1 MNYFEILGILFI
13 LYIIL
18 NKIFISKNFFLDP
31 SKQHSHKSF
40 LNKSSNIPLS
50 GGILILMSC
59 LIFLTSEY
67 NVLKLFLLLIC
78 IIGILSDLEIL
89 KSPTKRIVCQTLIV
103 SIFLIMSGTLI
114 NSVRIEYLD
123 NFLEIYQFKLL
134 FTIFCLLIII
144 NGTNFID
151 GINTLVA
158 VYYIMVITCILY
170 LKYQFN
176 FDYEAEVLKI
186 TLLALVIFLFF
197 NLLGKAYLGDNGSYL
212 LSFLIGITLINI
224 SNNNDFISPYFVA
237 CLLWYPAFENLF
249 SIIRKQLKKIS
260 PSQPDNN
267 HLHQL
272 IFIKLKKKLKFNQIF
287 LNTFTGLVINI
298 YNLVVFVISV
308 NNFSNTK
315 TLLLILI
322 INMLIYTFLYSILK
336 KGA

>member
-1 MNYFEILGILFI
+1 MNYLEILGILFI
-13 LYIIL
+13 FYIIL

-31 SKQHSHKSF
+31 SKQLSHKSF

-50 GGILILMSC
+50 GGILILISC

-158 VYYIMVITCILY
+158 VYYIMVIACILY

-176 FDYEAEVLKI
+176 FDYETEVLKI
-186 TLLALVIFLFF
+186 TLLALVIFLFYNF
-197 NLLGKAYLGDNGSYL
+197 LGKVYLGDNGSYL

-237 CLLWYPAFENLF
+237 CLLWYPAYENLF

-260 PSQPDNN
+260 PSQPDNK

-272 IFIKLKKKLKFNQIF
+272 IFIRLKKKLKFNQIL

-315 TLLLILI
+315 ILLLILI
-322 INMLIYTFLYSILK
+322 TNMLIYTFLYSILK